1 MKTIQRIVLL
11 AVLLGCTN
19 RLCSQEYSTK
29 ESLELRIGRIEN
41 DNAVNKE
48 LYKRYSHD
56 LIVLKDSFTSSTVK
70 IKEQNDKLE
79 QLSICFEQTQASVD
93 SQINLIRNETK
104 KKWDSNQDSISQTKE
119 IVFSASILIFIVMMC
134 CLLYFIVRQ
143 RKLSK
148 MLLSI
153 KSENSKIIE
162 GYLDCNPK
170 LLDSYA
176 DIGYKTNV
184 DHTLATKVADEI
196 TRIETNLS
204 RMDSSIRG
212 YKQISKSIERIRNNY
227 MANGYEFVELLN
239 KPYDE
244 GMKMNVDFVIDETL
258 PLGTRIIT
266 SVSKPQINY
275 NGTLIQKAIVTV
287 SQNI

>member
-1 MKTIQRIVLL
+1 MITIQRIVLV
-11 AVLLGCTN
+11 AMLLGGVNC
-19 RLCSQEYSTK
+19 LYSQEYSSQ
-29 ESLELRIGRIEN
+29 ESLELRIGRMEN
-41 DNAVNKE
+41 ENAAYKD
-48 LYKRYSHD
+48 LYKSYFHD
-56 LIVLKDSFTSSTVK
+56 LMVLKDSCRNSAMW

-79 QLSICFEQTQASVD
+79 QLSICFEQTRSSVD

-104 KKWDSNQDSISQTKE
+104 KRWDSNLESISQTKN
-119 IVFSASILIFIVMMC
+119 IVFCASILIYIVMGC
-134 CLLYFIVRQ
+134 CMLYFIIRQ
-143 RKLSK
+143 RRLSK
-148 MLLSI
+148 MLSSI
-153 KSENSKIIE
+153 KSDNNKIIE
-162 GYLDCNPK
+162 SYLDCNSK

-176 DIGYKTNV
+176 DVGYKTNV
-184 DHTLATKVADEI
+184 DHNLATKVADEI

-227 MANGYEFVELLN
+227 IANGYELVVLLN

-266 SVSKPQINY
+266 SVTKPQINY
-275 NGTLIQKAIVTV
+275 NGTMIQKAIVTV